1 MRWIKFC
8 INKTITSLSC
18 VAPKEKQKAE
28 THKATYNHQEN
39 IMSEQK
45 KIARRSFFAGLGLVA
60 AAGVAAK
67 LAPASVTE
75 AVAEQ
80 PAEPEGNSYRLS
92 EHVKKYYRT
101 TTI

>member
-1 MRWIKFC
+1 M
-8 INKTITSLSC
+8 
-18 VAPKEKQKAE
+18 AE
-28 THKATYNHQEN
+28 HT
-39 IMSEQK
+39 

-67 LAPASVTE
+67 LAPSTAVE
-75 AVAEQ
+75 ALLEQ
-80 PAEPEGNSYRLS
+80 PTEPEGKSYRLS